1 MGVTTEAKPTEAAK
15 EKTLWKNGAGV
26 GAAIAS
32 ALGSLV
38 AVGLGASQPAPA
50 DPTVCLI
57 PVAAVAGFA
66 LLGALCGAIVGCAV
80 PVIETKADSTATH

>member
-1 MGVTTEAKPTEAAK
+1 MGATTDVKPAGAAK
-15 EKTLWKNGAGV
+15 DKTLWKNGAGV

-32 ALGSLV
+32 AMGTLL
-38 AVGLGASQPAPA
+38 AVGIGGSQPPPA
-50 DPTVCLI
+50 DLTGYLI

-80 PVIETKADSTATH
+80 PVIETKADSTTTH